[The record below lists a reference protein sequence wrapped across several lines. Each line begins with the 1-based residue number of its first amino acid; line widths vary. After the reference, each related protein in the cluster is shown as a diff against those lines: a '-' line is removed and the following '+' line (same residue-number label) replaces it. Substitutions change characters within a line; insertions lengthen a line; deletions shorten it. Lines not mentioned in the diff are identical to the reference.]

1 MTTYQLQRKIL
12 DAGLSM
18 SEAFIGFVYAL
29 HLNKK
34 TGEIKVKQEVIAHKC
49 GCSVS
54 TVKRAVKALCLAGIW
69 QVQKRR
75 GAAAI
80 IPICGNTGKNTGTDS
95 SLVTPNKS
103 HRWTIISTRDRTP
116 TRMNPDIRYSTRFE
130 EIAKFDETQYQK
142 ELRRNGTNF

>member
-80 IPICGNTGKNTGTDS
+80 IPISGNTGKNTGTDS

-103 HRWTIISTRDRTP
+103 HRWTIIATRVTVDDPGLMNSGKNATKNSMTFGLVRLM
-116 TRMNPDIRYSTRFE
+116 TR
-130 EIAKFDETQYQK
+130 A
-142 ELRRNGTNF
+142 LRK